1 MDQQVNSRQQRKQL
15 EEQQRK
21 RHTKKKGPREPK
33 GPKRSLI
40 KKIII
45 AILALGIAI
54 FAIGATVFAI
64 YAAQAP
70 KLDEELLKD
79 PVSSKFYDANGK
91 VFYTMGDQQREHVKY
106 QDIPAGMRDAIIATE
121 DSRFFE
127 HHGIDFIRLGGS
139 VLANF
144 RYGFGSQGGSTLTQ
158 QVIKN
163 SFLSGE
169 KTLKRKAQEAYLS
182 IQLEREYSKE
192 EIFEMYFNK
201 VLMSGRIYGFGTAAK
216 YFYGKDLKDLTL
228 DEEALLAG
236 MPQAPNAYNPF
247 KNPERAEKRRNI
259 VLGLMYQHK
268 KITKEEM
275 EAAQKVDV
283 RKGLL
288 PESKRKTASTS
299 KYDAFIDVA
308 LKELAENGDEK
319 ALEEGVNVYTTLDP
333 TAQKVVEKTMNNS
346 ANFPTKDIQAGLSV
360 IDTQTGAIVAVG
372 GGRNYGP
379 ERGFNYAEALTNRQ
393 PGSTMKPLIDY
404 GPAIENLKWSTGQT
418 IVDEPMTYTGTNQ
431 QINNFDHQY
440 KGTITIRQA
449 LYNSRNIPA
458 IKTFKEVG
466 TDKAKS
472 FIKNLGIDANNVTES
487 DAIGGGK
494 INLSPIEMA
503 GAYAAFGNNGIYTKP
518 HAIKKIVYRD
528 GKTAKSYTPD
538 PVPAMSDYTAYMV
551 TDMLRDVV
559 SSKYGASGTAAGI
572 PGLDVAGKTGTTN
585 YSTQQFNDYGLPA
598 TAVPD
603 SWFAGYTSKY
613 SIAVWSGYADY
624 KTPITTSAER
634 VLPQQLFRT
643 VMSQISAYTQTPNF
657 QQPSSVVRVG
667 NELYVK
673 GQQPV
678 SYTPKVE
685 KKDTQKLNA
694 PTGLKASYDDQSK
707 AINLSWSHDASGDV
721 SPKFKVSVS
730 VDGGGSQTL
739 TETSNTSFTYN
750 GAEVGKTYVFSV
762 VAVAGDQTSSAATTT
777 IQIQASTPKPD
788 VTKPDQTET
797 PTSPD
802 QTQDPNKPTD
812 GNNQGNTDNSNGNT
826 NTDQNNPNDQP
837 NQGNSNGNDNG
848 NPSNNNGNGNGNSSN
863 NNGNGN
869 GNEKNKANLN
879 SVNRKTTPDQQFQNQ
894 SQTQ

>member
-1 MDQQVNSRQQRKQL
+1 MDQEVNSRQQRKQL
-15 EEQQRK
+15 EEQQRR
-21 RHTKKKGPREPK
+21 RHTKNKGPREPKGPK

-45 AILALGIAI
+45 AILALFIAI

-91 VFYTMGDQQREHVKY
+91 VFYTMGDQQREHVNY
-106 QDIPAGMRDAIIATE
+106 EDIPVGMRDAIIATE

-144 RYGFGSQGGSTLTQ
+144 RYGFGAQGGSTLTQ

-163 SFLSGE
+163 SFLTGE

-182 IQLEREYSKE
+182 VQLEREYSKE

-268 KITKEEM
+268 KITKEQM

-283 RKGLL
+283 KKGLL

-299 KYDAFIDVA
+299 KYDAYIDVV

-333 TAQKVVEKTMNNS
+333 NAQKIVEKTMNNA

-372 GGRNYGP
+372 GGRDYGP

-404 GPAIENLKWSTGQT
+404 GPAIENLKWSTGKT
-418 IVDEPMTYTGTNQ
+418 IVDEPMTYTGTDQ

-458 IKTFKEVG
+458 VKTFKEVG
-466 TDKAKS
+466 TDKTKA
-472 FIKNLGIDANNVTES
+472 FVKNLGIDANNITES

-494 INLSPIEMA
+494 ITLSPIEMA

-559 SSKYGASGTAAGI
+559 GYKYGASGTAAGI

-585 YSTQQFNDYGLPA
+585 YSSQQFSDYGLPDS
-598 TAVPD
+598 AVPD

-624 KTPITTSAER
+624 KVPITTSAER

-657 QQPSSVVRVG
+657 QQPNSVVRVG

-678 SYTPKVE
+678 SYTPPVE
-685 KKDTQKLNA
+685 NKDNQKLNA
-694 PTGLKASYDDQSK
+694 PTGLKASYDANSK
-707 AINLSWSHDASGDV
+707 AINLTWSHKASGDQA
-721 SPKFKVSVS
+721 PKFKVSVS
-730 VDGGGSQTL
+730 VDGGGSQAL
-739 TETSNTSFTYN
+739 TETSSNSFTYN
-750 GAEVGKTYVFSV
+750 GAEDGKTYLFSV
-762 VAVAGDQTSSAATTT
+762 VAVAGDKTSDAATTS
-777 IQIQASTPKPD
+777 IQIQAPTPEPD
-788 VTKPDQTET
+788 PTPPDQSET
-797 PTSPD
+797 PTPPD
-802 QTQDPNKPTD
+802 QSENPNPPTD
-812 GNNQGNTDNSNGNT
+812 GNNQGNTDSNGDNT
-826 NTDQNNPNDQP
+826 NPDQNNPPGQQ
-837 NQGNSNGNDNG
+837 NQGNGNGR
-848 NPSNNNGNGNGNSSN
+848 GNGNGNA
-863 NNGNGN
+863 NGNG
-869 GNEKNKANLN
+869 KNKANTNSLN
-879 SVNRKTTPDQQFQNQ
+879 GYTPTD
-894 SQTQ
+894 QTQKQQ

>member
-21 RHTKKKGPREPK
+21 RHTKKKGPSGPK
-33 GPKRSLI
+33 GPRGSWL
-40 KKIII
+40 KKIVI
-45 AILALGIAI
+45 AILALGIAM
-54 FAIGATVFAI
+54 FVVGASVFAI

-79 PVSSKFYDANGK
+79 PVSTKFYDANGK
-91 VFYTMGDQQREHVKY
+91 VFYTMGDQQREHVNY
-106 QDIPAGMRDAIIATE
+106 QDIPKGMRDAIIATE

-127 HHGIDFIRLGGS
+127 HHGIDFYRLGGA
-139 VLANF
+139 VLANLRF
-144 RYGFGSQGGSTLTQ
+144 GFGAQGGSTLTQ

-163 SFLSGE
+163 SFLNNG
-169 KTLKRKAQEAYLS
+169 KTLKRKAQEAYLA

-216 YFYGKDLKDLTL
+216 YFYGKKLKDLTL
-228 DEEALLAG
+228 DEEAVLAG
-236 MPQAPNAYNPF
+236 MPQAPNSYNPF
-247 KNPERAEKRRNI
+247 KNPDLAEKRRNI
-259 VLGLMYQHK
+259 VLQLMYQHK
-268 KITKEEM
+268 KITKQEM
-275 EAAQKVDV
+275 EAAMKVDI

-299 KYDAFIDVA
+299 KYDAFIDVV

-333 TAQKVVEKTMNNS
+333 SAQKIVEKTMNNS
-346 ANFPTKDIQAGLSV
+346 ANFPTKDIQSGMAV
-360 IDTQTGAIVAVG
+360 IDTQTGAIAAVG

-458 IKTFKEVG
+458 VKTFKEVG

-472 FIKNLGIDANNVTES
+472 FIKNLGIEANNVTES

-538 PVPAMSDYTAYMV
+538 PLPAMSDYTAYMV

-585 YSTQQFNDYGLPA
+585 YSTQQFTDYGLPA
-598 TAVPD
+598 SAVPD
-603 SWFAGYTSKY
+603 SWFAGYTTKY

-624 KTPITTSAER
+624 KNPITTSAER

-643 VMSQISAYTQTPNF
+643 VMSQISANTQTPNF
-657 QQPSSVVRVG
+657 QQPSSVVRIG
-667 NELYVK
+667 SELYVK
-673 GQQPV
+673 GKQPV

-685 KKDTQKLNA
+685 NKDTQKLSA

-707 AINLSWSHDASGDV
+707 AINLSWSHDASGNG
-721 SPKFKVSVS
+721 SPTFKVSVS

-739 TETSNTSFTYN
+739 TETPNNSFTYN
-750 GAEVGKTYVFSV
+750 GAEDGKTYVFSV
-762 VAVAGDQTSSAATTT
+762 VAVADGKTSSAATTT
-777 IQIQASTPKPD
+777 IQIQAATPKPD
-788 VTKPDQTET
+788 VTKPDQTQT

-802 QTQDPNKPTD
+802 QTQNPNAPTD
-812 GNNQGNTDNSNGNT
+812 SNNQGNTGNT
-826 NTDQNNPNDQP
+826 DNTGGNTDQNNQSDQQ
-837 NQGNSNGNDNG
+837 NQGNSNGNGNG
-848 NPSNNNGNGNGNSSN
+848 NGDGTDNSSKNNGNGNGN
-863 NNGNGN
+863 
-869 GNEKNKANLN
+869 NKANLN
-879 SVNRKTTPDQQFQNQ
+879 SVNRKTTPDQQYQ
-894 SQTQ
+894 SQAQ

>member
-1 MDQQVNSRQQRKQL
+1 MDQQINSRRQRKQL

-21 RHTKKKGPREPK
+21 RHTKKKGPKGPK
-33 GPKRSLI
+33 GPNRSWI

-45 AILALGIAI
+45 AILAIGIAM
-54 FAIGATVFAI
+54 FAIGGGVFAF

-79 PVSSKFYDANGK
+79 PVSSKFFDNNGK
-91 VFYTMGDQQREHVKY
+91 VFYTMGDQEREHVAY
-106 QDIPAGMRDAIIATE
+106 EDIPTSMRDAIIATE
-121 DSRFFE
+121 DSRFFQ
-127 HHGIDFIRLGGS
+127 HHGIDFVRLGGA

-144 RYGFGSQGGSTLTQ
+144 RFGFGSQGGSTLTQ

-163 SFLSGE
+163 SFLNNG
-169 KTLKRKAQEAYLS
+169 KTLKRKAQEAYLAV
-182 IQLEREYSKE
+182 QLEREYSKE

-216 YFYGKDLKDLTL
+216 FFYGKNLKDLTL
-228 DEEALLAG
+228 AQQALLAG

-247 KNPERAEKRRNI
+247 KNPDRAEKRRNI

-268 KITKEEM
+268 KITKEQM
-275 EAAQKVDV
+275 EAAKKVDV
-283 RKGLL
+283 AEGLL
-288 PESKRKTASTS
+288 PENKRKTASSS
-299 KYDAFIDVA
+299 KYDAFIDVV
-308 LKELAENGDEK
+308 LKELEENGDEK
-319 ALEEGVNVYTTLDP
+319 ALADGVNVYTTLD
-333 TAQKVVEKTMNNS
+333 TSAQKIVEKTMNND

-360 IDTQTGAIVAVG
+360 IDTETGAIVAVG
-372 GGRNYGP
+372 GGRDYGP

-393 PGSTMKPLIDY
+393 PGSTMKPLMDY

-458 IKTFKEVG
+458 VKTFKEVG
-466 TDKAKS
+466 ADKAKS
-472 FIKNLGIDANNVTES
+472 FVKNLGINASNVTES

-559 SSKYGASGTAAGI
+559 SSKFGASGTAAGI
-572 PGLDVAGKTGTTN
+572 AGLDVAGKTGTTN
-585 YSTQQFNDYGLPA
+585 YSSDDFSKWGLPESS
-598 TAVPD
+598 VPD

-613 SIAVWSGYADY
+613 SIAVWSGYTNY
-624 KTPITTSAER
+624 KNPITTSAER

-643 VMSQISAYTQTPNF
+643 VMSQISANTETPDFTQPN
-657 QQPSSVVRVG
+657 SVVRVG
-667 NELYVK
+667 SELYVK

-678 SYTPKVE
+678 TTKPEETTDEEQKV
-685 KKDTQKLNA
+685 NA
-694 PTGLKASYDDQSK
+694 PSGLKATYDANSN
-707 AINLSWSHDASGDV
+707 AINLTWSHEATNDEKAN
-721 SPKFKVSVS
+721 FKISVS
-730 VDGGGSQTL
+730 VDGGGSQAL
-739 TETSNTSFTYN
+739 TETSSNSYTYS
-750 GAEVGKTYVFSV
+750 GAESGKTYVFSV
-762 VAVAGDQTSSAATTT
+762 VAIAGGKTSSAATTS
-777 IQIQASTPKPD
+777 IQIQASEPEPEPD
-788 VTKPDQTET
+788 VTEPDQTET
-797 PTSPD
+797 PTTPD
-802 QTQDPNKPTD
+802 QSETPTTPSEGNDQD
-812 GNNQGNTDNSNGNT
+812 NT
-826 NTDQNNPNDQP
+826 NTDQNDQTTE
-837 NQGNSNGNDNG
+837 NSNQQNNQ
-848 NPSNNNGNGNGNSSN
+848 SNNGNGNG
-863 NNGNGN
+863 
-869 GNEKNKANLN
+869 KNKANLN
-879 SVNRKTTPDQQFQNQ
+879 SIKRNSSPEELESQQ
-894 SQTQ
+894 